1 MNAGDSPVA
10 SEPAAT
16 FGRDRIAPAV
26 HDRRLRLRGRFNLFQ
41 AAMLRWRELH
51 PYNAVHV
58 VRIVK
63 PFQRARVEAVI
74 AERLQAAGLTGLV
87 IDRARRRYE
96 YRGGAATVELDVVV
110 AGSAGKSALY
120 AEIERQLNRP
130 FPADGSLVPFRFF
143 AHEIDGEFFLGLAY
157 DHFVAGGDSIVVL
170 LNDIVH
176 SYLGATATRARP
188 NLYPATFLPLFLR
201 NAGTL
206 LRGLHALSRITA
218 SCRRSIRPRYRDHE
232 DGYNGFECITLPA
245 PAAAVLRAKAK
256 SLGVTFNDVL
266 VALILK
272 GVGRNLVETSRLGR
286 RREVAVASI
295 VNLRSECGVGDRDA
309 FGQFL
314 SSMRISRRV
323 ADDVSLEAL
332 AQDVHRES
340 AQFKKDKVYLQ
351 MLLAMRINAM
361 VWWFLDARRRR
372 RLYAKAYPVMAGVT
386 SLNVDALW
394 RSAETDGGSRDY
406 LRAVPT
412 GPVAPLVI
420 AATTSG
426 NALALGLS
434 YRRSALT
441 AADAAKIT
449 AFVADS
455 IRALQ

>member
-1 MNAGDSPVA
+1 MSAGESPVV
-10 SEPAAT
+10 SESAAN
-16 FGRDRIAPAV
+16 FARDRIAPAV

-58 VRIVK
+58 VRIGK
-63 PFQRARVEAVI
+63 PFERARVEAVI
-74 AERLQAAGLTGLV
+74 AERLRVAGLTGLV
-87 IDRARRRYE
+87 IDRTRQRYE

-110 AGSAGKSALY
+110 ASSAGKSALH

-130 FPADGSLVPFRFF
+130 FPANGALVPFRFF

-176 SYLGATATRARP
+176 SYLGATATRAKP
-188 NLYPATFLPLFLR
+188 NLYPATFRPLFLR
-201 NAGTL
+201 NAGNL
-206 LRGLHALSRITA
+206 LRGLHALSRVTA
-218 SCRRSIRPRYRDHE
+218 SCRRSMRPCYRDHD

-245 PAAAVLRAKAK
+245 PAAAALRASAK

-266 VALILK
+266 VAIILK
-272 GVGRNLVETSRLGR
+272 GVAHDVVETGSLGR
-286 RREVAVASI
+286 RREIAVASI
-295 VNLRSECGVGDRDA
+295 INLRGECGVGEREA

-323 ADDVSLEAL
+323 ADGVSVEAL
-332 AQDVHRES
+332 AQDVHRETV
-340 AQFKKDKVYLQ
+340 QFKKDKLYLQ

-361 VWWFLDARRRR
+361 VWWFLNPRRRR

-394 RSAETDGGSRDY
+394 RSAEMDGESRDY

-412 GPVAPLVI
+412 GPVAPLVV

-426 NALALGLS
+426 NALTLGLS

-441 AADAAKIT
+441 ASDAAKIM